1 MQKTLPPHKIII
13 IQCSCRIK
21 KIKILGINL
30 NKKVNDLYM
39 EKYEALMK
47 DIKEDTN
54 KCKAISCS
62 QTGRINMAEMP
73 STDSTQS
80 QAKCQWRLHRNR

>member
-1 MQKTLPPHKIII
+1 
-13 IQCSCRIK
+13 
-21 KIKILGINL
+21 
-30 NKKVNDLYM
+30 M

-47 DIKEDTN
+47 DIEEDTS

-80 QAKCQWRLHRNR
+80 QAKCQWCLHRNRSQMPRLKNTIDRTRKFSIELQRQNWSYRVII